1 VSNKN
6 ITFAPHLFTD
16 TNNIHQIIMKNKSL
30 NILFIALMVVCAG
43 CCPKAKQ
50 VIEPSQ
56 VIVTS
61 YPSSIG
67 EAGVAVYLPEGYTRL
82 EQDYPV
88 LYLLHG
94 SGDDEAGWLTKG
106 RAKAILDSLIT
117 NNLCQPMIVVMPNG
131 YLEQTGKYYT
141 PESRLWMESTFEENF
156 SQLIAW
162 TEAHFRTLTD
172 KQHRAIAGL
181 SMGGFHTMHTAALL
195 NQSFDYVGI
204 FSALYVPHT
213 RQLHSERSIE
223 MSALTLSDKPTYQQ
237 TEALLAQQFA
247 NPPQLYWIAC
257 GVDDFLYE
265 DNVVYRQYLDEKQ
278 YPYEYHE
285 SAGGHSWENWM
296 DYLRIFAQRLF

>member
-1 VSNKN
+1 
-6 ITFAPHLFTD
+6 
-16 TNNIHQIIMKNKSL
+16 MKNKSL
-30 NILFIALMVVCAG
+30 DILFIVLMVVCAG

-223 MSALTLSDKPTYQQ
+223 MSALTLSDKPIYQQ

>member
-1 VSNKN
+1 
-6 ITFAPHLFTD
+6 
-16 TNNIHQIIMKNKSL
+16 MKNKSL
-30 NILFIALMVVCAG
+30 NILVLVLLIACAG

-50 VIEPSQ
+50 TIEPSQ

-67 EAGVAVYLPEGYTRL
+67 EAGVAVYLPEGYATS
-82 EQDYPV
+82 EKDYPV

-94 SGDDEAGWLTKG
+94 SGDDETGWITKG
-106 RAKAILDSLIT
+106 KAKAILDSLII
-117 NNLCQPMIVVMPNG
+117 NNLCQQMIVVMPNG
-131 YLEQTGKYYT
+131 YLEQTGKHY
-141 PESRLWMESTFEENF
+141 PKESRLWMESTFEENF

-162 TEAHFRTLTD
+162 TEAHFRTIND

-213 RQLHSERSIE
+213 KQPHSERIIE
-223 MSALTLSDKPTYQQ
+223 MSALALSDKPAYQQ

-257 GVDDFLYE
+257 GVDDFLYQ
-265 DNVVYRQYLDEKQ
+265 DNVVYRQYLDETQ

-285 SAGGHSWENWM
+285 SAGGHSWENWI
-296 DYLRIFAQRLF
+296 DYLTIFAQRLF

>member
-1 VSNKN
+1 MKSKFLLVLLIACVS
-6 ITFAPHLFTD
+6 
-16 TNNIHQIIMKNKSL
+16 
-30 NILFIALMVVCAG
+30 

-50 VIEPSQ
+50 TDAPSQ
-56 VIVTS
+56 VVVTS

-67 EAGVAVYLPEGYTRL
+67 EAGVAVYLPEGYAAS
-82 EQDYPV
+82 EEDYPV

-94 SGDDEAGWLTKG
+94 SGDDETGWMTKG
-106 RAKAILDSLIT
+106 RAKAILDSLII
-117 NNLCQPMIVVMPNG
+117 NELCRPMIVVMPNG
-131 YLEQTGKYYT
+131 YLEQTGKYYD

-162 TEAHFRTLTD
+162 TEMHYRTIND

-213 RQLHSERSIE
+213 KQPHSERTIE
-223 MSALTLSDKPTYQQ
+223 MSALALSDKPAYQQ
-237 TEALLAQQFA
+237 TEALLQQQFTT
-247 NPPQLYWIAC
+247 PPQLYWIAC
-257 GVDDFLYE
+257 GVEDFLYE
-265 DNVVYRQYLDEKQ
+265 DNVIYRQYLDEKQ

-285 SAGGHSWENWM
+285 SAGGHSWQNWM
-296 DYLRIFAQRLF
+296 DYLTIFAQRLF

>member
-1 VSNKN
+1 
-6 ITFAPHLFTD
+6 
-16 TNNIHQIIMKNKSL
+16 MKSKSL
-30 NILFIALMVVCAG
+30 NILVLVLMIACIG

-50 VIEPSQ
+50 DIEPSQ
-56 VIVTS
+56 VVVTS

-67 EAGVAVYLPEGYTRL
+67 EAGVAVYLPAGYATSK
-82 EQDYPV
+82 QDYPV

-106 RAKAILDSLIT
+106 CAKAILDSLIT
-117 NNLCQPMIVVMPNG
+117 NQLCQPMIVVMPNG
-131 YLEQTGKYYT
+131 YLEQTGKHYQKET
-141 PESRLWMESTFEENF
+141 RLWMESTFEENF

-162 TEAHFRTLTD
+162 TEAHYRTMND
-172 KQHRAIAGL
+172 KRHRAIAGL

-213 RQLHSERSIE
+213 KQPHSERNIE
-223 MSALTLSDKPTYQQ
+223 MSALALSDKPAYQQ

-265 DNVVYRQYLDEKQ
+265 DNVIYRQYLDEKQ

-285 SAGGHSWENWM
+285 SAGGHSWKNWM
-296 DYLRIFAQRLF
+296 DYLTIFAQRIF

>member
-1 VSNKN
+1 MKSKLLLLLLIVCVS
-6 ITFAPHLFTD
+6 
-16 TNNIHQIIMKNKSL
+16 
-30 NILFIALMVVCAG
+30 
-43 CCPKAKQ
+43 CCPKAKLENQ
-50 VIEPSQ
+50 ASQ
-56 VIVTS
+56 VVVTS

-67 EAGVAVYLPEGYTRL
+67 EAGVAVYLPTGYASSKV
-82 EQDYPV
+82 DYPV

-106 RAKAILDSLIT
+106 KAKAILDSLIT
-117 NNLCQPMIVVMPNG
+117 NELCKPMIVVMPNG
-131 YLEQTGKYYT
+131 YLEQTGQYVA
-141 PESRLWMESTFEENF
+141 PEERLWMESTFEENF
-156 SQLIAW
+156 SQLMAW
-162 TEAHFRTLTD
+162 TEVHYRTIND

-213 RQLHSERSIE
+213 KQPHAERNIE
-223 MSALTLSDKPTYQQ
+223 MSYLALSDKPAYKQ

-265 DNVVYRQYLDEKQ
+265 DNVIYRQYLDEKQ

-285 SAGGHSWENWM
+285 SAGGHSWQNWM
-296 DYLRIFAQRLF
+296 DYLKIFAQRIF

>member
-1 VSNKN
+1 
-6 ITFAPHLFTD
+6 
-16 TNNIHQIIMKNKSL
+16 MKNKAL
-30 NILFIALMVVCAG
+30 DILFIALMVVCAG

-172 KQHRAIAGL
+172 KRHRAIAGL

-213 RQLHSERSIE
+213 RQLHSERNIE

>member
-1 VSNKN
+1 MKSKVL
-6 ITFAPHLFTD
+6 LFLL
-16 TNNIHQIIMKNKSL
+16 I
-30 NILFIALMVVCAG
+30 VCIS
-43 CCPKAKQ
+43 CCPRAKQ

-67 EAGVAVYLPEGYTRL
+67 EAGVAVYLPEGYATSKD
-82 EQDYPV
+82 EYPV

-106 RAKAILDSLIT
+106 KAKAILDSLMI
-117 NNLCQPMIVVMPNG
+117 NELCKPMIVVMPNG
-131 YLEQTGKYYT
+131 YLEQTGKYYV
-141 PESRLWMESTFEENF
+141 PESRLWMESSFEENF
-156 SQLIAW
+156 SQLMAW
-162 TEAHFRTLTD
+162 TEEHYRTIND

-213 RQLHSERSIE
+213 KQPHSERIIE
-223 MSALTLSDKPTYQQ
+223 MSALALSDKPAYNQ

-265 DNVVYRQYLDEKQ
+265 DNVIYRKYLDEKQ

-285 SAGGHSWENWM
+285 SAGGHSWQNWM
-296 DYLRIFAQRLF
+296 DYLTIFAQRIF

>member
-1 VSNKN
+1 
-6 ITFAPHLFTD
+6 
-16 TNNIHQIIMKNKSL
+16 MKNRCFH
-30 NILFIALMVVCAG
+30 ILVMTLLVACVG
-43 CCPKAKQ
+43 CSPKAKQ
-50 VIEPSQ
+50 TIEPSQ

-67 EAGVAVYLPEGYTRL
+67 EAGVAVYLPEGYTTS
-82 EQDYPV
+82 EKDYPV

-94 SGDDEAGWLTKG
+94 SGDDETGWLTKG
-106 RAKAILDSLIT
+106 QAKSILDSLIAS
-117 NNLCQPMIVVMPNG
+117 NLCQQMIVVMPNG

-162 TEAHFRTLTD
+162 TEAHFRTIND

-213 RQLHSERSIE
+213 KQPHSERIIE
-223 MSALTLSDKPTYQQ
+223 MSALALSDKPAYQQ

-257 GVDDFLYE
+257 GVEDFLYE
-265 DNVVYRQYLDEKQ
+265 DNVIYRQYLDEKQ

-285 SAGGHSWENWM
+285 SAGGHSWDNWM
-296 DYLRIFAQRLF
+296 DYLTIFAQRLF

>member
-1 VSNKN
+1 MKSKVL
-6 ITFAPHLFTD
+6 LFLL
-16 TNNIHQIIMKNKSL
+16 I
-30 NILFIALMVVCAG
+30 VCIS
-43 CCPKAKQ
+43 CCPRAKQ

-67 EAGVAVYLPEGYTRL
+67 EAGVAVYLPEGYATSKD
-82 EQDYPV
+82 EYPV

-106 RAKAILDSLIT
+106 KAKAILDSLMV
-117 NNLCQPMIVVMPNG
+117 NELCKPMIVVMPNG
-131 YLEQTGKYYT
+131 YLEQTGKYYV
-141 PESRLWMESTFEENF
+141 PESRLWMESSFEENF
-156 SQLIAW
+156 SQLMAW
-162 TEAHFRTLTD
+162 TEAHYRTIND

-213 RQLHSERSIE
+213 KQPHSERIIE
-223 MSALTLSDKPTYQQ
+223 MSALALSDKPAYNQ

-265 DNVVYRQYLDEKQ
+265 DNVIYRKYLDEKQ

-285 SAGGHSWENWM
+285 SAGGHSWQNWM
-296 DYLRIFAQRLF
+296 DYLTIFAQRIF

>member
-1 VSNKN
+1 
-6 ITFAPHLFTD
+6 
-16 TNNIHQIIMKNKSL
+16 MKNRCFH
-30 NILFIALMVVCAG
+30 ILVMALLVACVG

-50 VIEPSQ
+50 AIEPSQ

-67 EAGVAVYLPEGYTRL
+67 EAGVAVYLPAGYATS
-82 EQDYPV
+82 EEDYPV

-94 SGDDEAGWLTKG
+94 SGDDEAGWMTKG
-106 RAKAILDSLIT
+106 CAKAIIDSLIT
-117 NNLCQPMIVVMPNG
+117 NELCKPMIVVMPNG
-131 YLEQTGKYYT
+131 YLEQTGKYYA

-162 TEAHFRTLTD
+162 TEAHYRTIND

-213 RQLHSERSIE
+213 KQPHSERTIE
-223 MSALTLSDKPTYQQ
+223 MSALALSDKPAYQQ
-237 TEALLAQQFA
+237 TETLLAQQFA

-257 GVDDFLYE
+257 GVEDFLYE
-265 DNVVYRQYLDEKQ
+265 DNVIYRQYLDEMQ

-285 SAGGHSWENWM
+285 SAGGHSWQNWM
-296 DYLRIFAQRLF
+296 DYLKIFAQRIF

>member
-1 VSNKN
+1 
-6 ITFAPHLFTD
+6 
-16 TNNIHQIIMKNKSL
+16 MKNKSL
-30 NILFIALMVVCAG
+30 NILVLVLLIACAG
-43 CCPKAKQ
+43 CCPKAQ
-50 VIEPSQ
+50 QAIVTSQ

-67 EAGVAVYLPEGYTRL
+67 EAGVAVYLPEGYATS
-82 EQDYPV
+82 EKDYPV

-94 SGDDEAGWLTKG
+94 SGDDETGWLTKG
-106 RAKAILDSLIT
+106 KAKAILDSLIT
-117 NNLCQPMIVVMPNG
+117 NNLCQQMIVVMPNG

-162 TEAHFRTLTD
+162 TEAHFRTHTD
-172 KQHRAIAGL
+172 KRHRAIAGL

-204 FSALYVPHT
+204 FSALYVPYM
-213 RQLHSERSIE
+213 SEHRAE
-223 MSALTLSDKPTYQQ
+223 RTLVISDLARSDKPIYNQ
-237 TEALLAQQFA
+237 TEVLLVQQFA

-257 GVDDFLYE
+257 GVDDFLYQ
-265 DNVVYRQYLDEKQ
+265 DNVIYRQYLDEKH

-285 SAGGHSWENWM
+285 SAGGHSWQNWM
-296 DYLRIFAQRLF
+296 DYLTIFAQKIFNQ

>member
-1 VSNKN
+1 
-6 ITFAPHLFTD
+6 
-16 TNNIHQIIMKNKSL
+16 M
-30 NILFIALMVVCAG
+30 ALLVACVG
-43 CCPKAKQ
+43 CSPKTKQ
-50 VIEPSQ
+50 AIEPSQ

-67 EAGVAVYLPEGYTRL
+67 EAGVAVYLPEGYITS
-82 EQDYPV
+82 EKDYPV

-94 SGDDEAGWLTKG
+94 SGDDETGWLTKG
-106 RAKAILDSLIT
+106 QAKSILDSLIAS
-117 NNLCQPMIVVMPNG
+117 NLCQQMIVVMPNG

-162 TEAHFRTLTD
+162 TEAHFRTIND

-213 RQLHSERSIE
+213 KQPHSERIIE
-223 MSALTLSDKPTYQQ
+223 MSALALSDKPAYQQ
-237 TEALLAQQFA
+237 TEELLAQQFA

-257 GVDDFLYE
+257 GVEDFLYE
-265 DNVVYRQYLDEKQ
+265 DNVIYRQYLDEKQ

-285 SAGGHSWENWM
+285 SAGGHSWDNWM
-296 DYLRIFAQRLF
+296 DYLTIFAQRLF

>member
-1 VSNKN
+1 
-6 ITFAPHLFTD
+6 
-16 TNNIHQIIMKNKSL
+16 MKNKSL
-30 NILFIALMVVCAG
+30 NILVLVLLIACAG

-50 VIEPSQ
+50 TIEPSQ

-67 EAGVAVYLPEGYTRL
+67 EAGVAVYLPAGYATS
-82 EQDYPV
+82 EKDYPV

-94 SGDDEAGWLTKG
+94 SGDDETGWITKG
-106 RAKAILDSLIT
+106 KAKAILDSLIT
-117 NNLCQPMIVVMPNG
+117 NNLCQQMIVVMPNG
-131 YLEQTGKYYT
+131 YLEQTGKHY
-141 PESRLWMESTFEENF
+141 PKESRLWMESTFEQNF
-156 SQLIAW
+156 SQLMAW
-162 TEAHFRTLTD
+162 TEAHYRTIND

-213 RQLHSERSIE
+213 KQPHAERNIE
-223 MSALTLSDKPTYQQ
+223 MSYLALSDKPAYNQ
-237 TEALLAQQFA
+237 TEALLQQQFA

-265 DNVVYRQYLDEKQ
+265 DNVIYRQYLDEKQ

-285 SAGGHSWENWM
+285 SAGGHSWENWI
-296 DYLRIFAQRLF
+296 DYLTIFAQRIF

>member
-1 VSNKN
+1 
-6 ITFAPHLFTD
+6 
-16 TNNIHQIIMKNKSL
+16 MKSK
-30 NILFIALMVVCAG
+30 ILLALLIVCVG

-50 VIEPSQ
+50 AIEPSQ
-56 VIVTS
+56 VILTS

-67 EAGVAVYLPEGYTRL
+67 EAGVAVYLPAGYATSKT
-82 EQDYPV
+82 DYPV

-106 RAKAILDSLIT
+106 KAKAILDSLIT
-117 NNLCQPMIVVMPNG
+117 NQLCQPMIVVMPNG
-131 YLEQTGKYYT
+131 YLEQTGKHYPAET
-141 PESRLWMESTFEENF
+141 RLWMESTFEENF
-156 SQLIAW
+156 SQLISW

-213 RQLHSERSIE
+213 KQPHHERNIE
-223 MSALTLSDKPTYQQ
+223 MSALALSDKPAYQQ

-247 NPPQLYWIAC
+247 NPPQLYWSAC
-257 GVDDFLYE
+257 GAEDFLYQ

-285 SAGGHSWENWM
+285 SAGGHTWENWI
-296 DYLRIFAQRLF
+296 DYLTIFAQRIF

>member
-1 VSNKN
+1 
-6 ITFAPHLFTD
+6 
-16 TNNIHQIIMKNKSL
+16 MKNRSL
-30 NILFIALMVVCAG
+30 NILVLVLLIACVG
-43 CCPKAKQ
+43 CSPKAKQ
-50 VIEPSQ
+50 AIEPSQ

-67 EAGVAVYLPEGYTRL
+67 EAGVAVYLPAGYATS
-82 EQDYPV
+82 EEDYPV

-106 RAKAILDSLIT
+106 CAKHILDSLIT
-117 NNLCQPMIVVMPNG
+117 SELCPPMIVVMPNG
-131 YLEQTGKYYT
+131 YLEQTGKYYN

-162 TEAHFRTLTD
+162 TESHYRTIND

-213 RQLHSERSIE
+213 KQPHAERTIE
-223 MSALTLSDKPTYQQ
+223 ISALALSDKPAYQQ
-237 TEALLAQQFA
+237 TETLLAQQFA

-257 GVDDFLYE
+257 GVEDFLYE

-285 SAGGHSWENWM
+285 SAGGHSWQNWM
-296 DYLRIFAQRLF
+296 DYLNIFAQRIF

>member
-1 VSNKN
+1 
-6 ITFAPHLFTD
+6 
-16 TNNIHQIIMKNKSL
+16 MKSKSL
-30 NILFIALMVVCAG
+30 NILVLVLLIACVG
-43 CCPKAKQ
+43 CNPKAKQ
-50 VIEPSQ
+50 TIELSQ

-67 EAGVAVYLPEGYTRL
+67 EAGVAVYLPAGYATS
-82 EQDYPV
+82 EEEYPV

-94 SGDDEAGWLTKG
+94 SGDDETGWMTKG
-106 RAKAILDSLIT
+106 CAKAILDSLIT
-117 NNLCQPMIVVMPNG
+117 NELCPPMIVVMPNG
-131 YLEQTGKYYT
+131 YLEQTGKYYA

-162 TEAHFRTLTD
+162 TESHYRTIND

-204 FSALYVPHT
+204 FSALYVPYM
-213 RQLHSERSIE
+213 SEHRAERTLAISDL
-223 MSALTLSDKPTYQQ
+223 ALSDKPAYQQ

-257 GVDDFLYE
+257 GVEDFLYE

-285 SAGGHSWENWM
+285 SAGGHSWQNWM
-296 DYLRIFAQRLF
+296 DYLNIFAQRIF

>member
-1 VSNKN
+1 
-6 ITFAPHLFTD
+6 
-16 TNNIHQIIMKNKSL
+16 MKNKL
-30 NILFIALMVVCAG
+30 LLLLLLVACVA
-43 CCPKAKQ
+43 CCPKVKQ
-50 VIEPSQ
+50 VNNESQ

-67 EAGVAVYLPEGYTRL
+67 EAGVAVYLPKGYATSKT
-82 EQDYPV
+82 DYPV

-94 SGDDEAGWLTKG
+94 SGDDEAGWLAKG
-106 RAKAILDSLIT
+106 RAKAIMDSLIT
-117 NNLCQPMIVVMPNG
+117 NELCKPMIVVMPNG
-131 YLEQTGKYYT
+131 YLEQTGRFY
-141 PESRLWMESTFEENF
+141 ESRLWMESTFEENF

-162 TEAHFRTLTD
+162 TESHYRTIAD

-204 FSALYVPHT
+204 FSALYVPYM
-213 RQLHSERSIE
+213 RPDRAERSIE
-223 MSALTLSDKPTYQQ
+223 ISALTESDKPAYQQ

-257 GVDDFLYE
+257 GVDDFLYQ

-285 SAGGHSWENWM
+285 SAGGHSWQNWM
-296 DYLRIFAQRLF
+296 DYLKIFAGRIF

>member
-1 VSNKN
+1 
-6 ITFAPHLFTD
+6 
-16 TNNIHQIIMKNKSL
+16 
-30 NILFIALMVVCAG
+30 MVLLLACAG
-43 CCPKAKQ
+43 CSPKAKQ
-50 VIEPSQ
+50 TIEPSQ

-67 EAGVAVYLPEGYTRL
+67 EAGVAVYLPEGYAAS
-82 EQDYPV
+82 QVDYPV

-94 SGDDEAGWLTKG
+94 SGDDEVGWLTKG
-106 RAKAILDSLIT
+106 KAKAILDSLIT
-117 NNLCQPMIVVMPNG
+117 NELCQPMIVIMPNG
-131 YLEQTGKYYT
+131 YLEQTGKYYA

-213 RQLHSERSIE
+213 KQPHSERTIE
-223 MSALTLSDKPTYQQ
+223 MSALAHSAKPAYQQ

-285 SAGGHSWENWM
+285 SAGGHSWENWI
-296 DYLRIFAQRLF
+296 DYLTIFTQRLF

>member
-1 VSNKN
+1 
-6 ITFAPHLFTD
+6 
-16 TNNIHQIIMKNKSL
+16 MKNKSL
-30 NILFIALMVVCAG
+30 NILVLVLLIACVA

-50 VIEPSQ
+50 AIEPSQ

-67 EAGVAVYLPEGYTRL
+67 EAGVAVYLPEGYATS
-82 EQDYPV
+82 EKDYPV

-94 SGDDEAGWLTKG
+94 SGDDETGWLTKG
-106 RAKAILDSLIT
+106 KAKAILDSLIT
-117 NNLCQPMIVVMPNG
+117 NQLCQPMIVVMPNG

-141 PESRLWMESTFEENF
+141 SESRLWMESTFEENF

-162 TEAHFRTLTD
+162 TEAHFRTYTD
-172 KQHRAIAGL
+172 KSHRAIAGL

-213 RQLHSERSIE
+213 KQPHSERIIE
-223 MSALTLSDKPTYQQ
+223 MSALALSDKPAYQQ

-247 NPPQLYWIAC
+247 NPPQFYWIAC
-257 GVDDFLYE
+257 GVDDFLYQ

-285 SAGGHSWENWM
+285 SAGGHTWDNWM
-296 DYLRIFAQRLF
+296 DYLKIFAQRIF

>member
-1 VSNKN
+1 
-6 ITFAPHLFTD
+6 
-16 TNNIHQIIMKNKSL
+16 MKNKSL
-30 NILFIALMVVCAG
+30 NILVLVLLIACVG
-43 CCPKAKQ
+43 CNPKAKQ
-50 VIEPSQ
+50 AIEPSQ

-67 EAGVAVYLPEGYTRL
+67 EAGVAVYLPEGYATS
-82 EQDYPV
+82 EKDYPV

-94 SGDDEAGWLTKG
+94 SGDDETGWLTKG
-106 RAKAILDSLIT
+106 KAKAILDSLIT

-131 YLEQTGKYYT
+131 YLEQTGKYYA

-162 TEAHFRTLTD
+162 TEAHFRTIND

-213 RQLHSERSIE
+213 KQPHSERIIE
-223 MSALTLSDKPTYQQ
+223 MSALALSDKPTYQQ

-257 GVDDFLYE
+257 GVEDFLYE
-265 DNVVYRQYLDEKQ
+265 DNVIYRQYLDEKQ
-278 YPYEYHE
+278 YPYEYRE
-285 SAGGHSWENWM
+285 SAGGHSWQNWM
-296 DYLRIFAQRLF
+296 DYLKIFAQRIF